1 MAHWAWYLI
10 GAVGLA
16 VLYDQSLTPK
26 QKREWED
33 KIKMHHG
40 EAGVLLALAGL
51 LTESPRLTAT
61 GIGLAVH
68 DINDSNKWFT
78 GDKQNSM

>member
-10 GAVGLA
+10 GAIGLA
-16 VLYDQSLTPK
+16 ILYDKYVTPEE
-26 QKREWED
+26 KREWED

-40 EAGVLLALAGL
+40 EIGSLMAVVGL

-68 DINDSNKWFT
+68 DIDDINKWFT
-78 GDKQNSM
+78 GDKQKS